1 MLTDKQQKVLDAITE
16 YVYTHWK
23 SPTIEELQITLNQ
36 KSKRWVTQ
44 YLEALERKW
53 CISRNSGYRSIK
65 LKNQTGDNIV
75 NLPILW
81 VANAWS
87 PMSVAEENDNG
98 VLPVSKNIISG
109 DESNFF
115 VLQVDGTS
123 MNQALVNW
131 KIIENGSYVLIKKW
145 NHVVNEN
152 DVYLFIVNN
161 CATIKKSKREWTNL
175 YLIPDSKDSFHKP
188 IILTEDDDVVV
199 NGKVVDVFNF

>member
-1 MLTDKQQKVLDAITE
+1 MLTDKQQRVLDAITE
-16 YVYTHWK
+16 YVYTHGK
-23 SPTIEELQITLNQ
+23 SPTIEELQITLEQ

-44 YLEALERKW
+44 YLEALEKKW
-53 CISRNSGYRSIK
+53 CITRSSGYRSIK
-65 LKNQTGDNIV
+65 LRNQTGENIV

-87 PMSVAEENDNG
+87 PMSIAEENDNG
-98 VLPVSKNIISG
+98 VLPVSKNLVSW

-123 MNQALVNW
+123 MNNCIVNG

-145 NHVVNEN
+145 THIVNEN

-161 CATIKKSKREWTNL
+161 CATIKKSKREGQNL
-175 YLIPDSKDSFHKP
+175 YLIPNSKDSFHKP
-188 IILTEDDDVVV
+188 IILSEDDDVEV